1 MAQENQPDAIKIVRG
16 RGRWAGWV
24 RFDDHGITFRTRP
37 GPSRTSLI
45 GWDEVLWFRD
55 GTYGNGWALAIELHD
70 GRVVTA
76 EATSSGKPTA
86 RPETLTAVR
95 HAAER
100 YAVPAVLTGTPAS
113 SGPPIGPGLYT
124 DPGGKLG
131 LRQWSGTE
139 WSPFLQVDPA
149 SSGPGGGKGP
159 AQVWSPLPQAV
170 QQVQWIDAASRA
182 RRERIILTR
191 LLVAV
196 AGAVTVTVAVW
207 AYYLSKPHPNF
218 WAAWTA
224 TAVAGFCLLFALGS
238 GLQYKN
244 RRKIDQAG
252 KAAAKLAGAV
262 DSTEGPVDDQGEC
275 PVTGTPVDDRASV
288 AVAPAAAAE
297 PRARCL
303 ECGAERA
310 NATDVCAR
318 CGAP

>member
-55 GTYGNGWALAIELHD
+55 GTTADGWWALAIELRD

-76 EATSSGKPTA
+76 DATSSGERAA
-86 RPETLTAVR
+86 RPETLTAIR

-113 SGPPIGPGLYT
+113 SGLPSGPGLYT

-159 AQVWSPLPQAV
+159 ARVWSPLPKAV

-182 RRERIILTR
+182 RRERTSFTGS
-191 LLVAV
+191 LVA
-196 AGAVTVTVAVW
+196 AIGAVTVTVALW

-218 WAAWTA
+218 GAAETA
-224 TAVAGFCLLFALGS
+224 TVVAGFCLLFALGS

-244 RRKIDQAG
+244 RRKID
-252 KAAAKLAGAV
+252 
-262 DSTEGPVDDQGEC
+262 
-275 PVTGTPVDDRASV
+275 
-288 AVAPAAAAE
+288 
-297 PRARCL
+297 
-303 ECGAERA
+303 
-310 NATDVCAR
+310 
-318 CGAP
+318 